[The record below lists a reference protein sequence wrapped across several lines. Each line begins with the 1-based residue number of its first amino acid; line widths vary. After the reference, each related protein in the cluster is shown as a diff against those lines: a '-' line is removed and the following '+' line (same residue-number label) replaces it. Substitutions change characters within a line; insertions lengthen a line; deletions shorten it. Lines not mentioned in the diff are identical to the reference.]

1 MVGKVTNMFKDSVAY
16 STGMETLQKN
26 ELAINKLVELI
37 ERDGMF
43 QGNFNYE
50 ANFSA
55 TDLKTPVKVPK
66 GIS

>member
-16 STGMETLQKN
+16 SAGMETLQKN
-26 ELAINKLVELI
+26 ELAINKLVKPI

-50 ANFSA
+50 DDFGAA
-55 TDLKTPVKVPK
+55 DLKTPIKVLK